1 MSCLENSFSGK
12 RWTATGRECIRCGNR
27 IVVYEKPIARGSPRD
42 ARFVWRTRAASLC
55 ETEENRL
62 ARHGRVI
69 APPREGGMGAYPPPR
84 GETAG
89 RGTQGEGFKKT
100 KNFLTYTKLLAKIS
114 CYHIYVEKRM
124 QRKKAAAREKKDLCG
139 GKRGCRE
146 CGGSARRRRGLYRE
160 IFIDSPSSN

>member
-1 MSCLENSFSGK
+1 MSCLENSISGK

-69 APPREGGMGAYPPPR
+69 APPREGGMGGLSPSAR
-84 GETAG
+84 
-89 RGTQGEGFKKT
+89 RSRREGFKKT
-100 KNFLTYTKLLAKIS
+100 KNFLAYTKLLAKNL
-114 CYHIYVEKRM
+114 CYHIYVEKRVR
-124 QRKKAAAREKKDLCG
+124 QKSGG

-160 IFIDSPSSN
+160 IFIDPPSSN